1 MFPRLCYYCSNPK
14 GQVIAVERTNLK
26 KDTEEYRTVRQHF
39 HKTMPEHRVS
49 IAMVE
54 KITNDHLLQKY
65 ER

>member
-26 KDTEEYRTVRQHF
+26 KDSEEYRTVRQHF
-39 HKTMPEHRVS
+39 HKTMPERQAS
-49 IAMVE
+49 IVMVE
-54 KITNDHLLQKY
+54 KITNDHLFQKY

>member
-26 KDTEEYRTVRQHF
+26 KDTEEYRTVSERF
-39 HKTMPEHRVS
+39 HKTMSRSQAS
-49 IAMVE
+49 IVMVE
-54 KITNDHLLQKY
+54 KITNGHLLQKY